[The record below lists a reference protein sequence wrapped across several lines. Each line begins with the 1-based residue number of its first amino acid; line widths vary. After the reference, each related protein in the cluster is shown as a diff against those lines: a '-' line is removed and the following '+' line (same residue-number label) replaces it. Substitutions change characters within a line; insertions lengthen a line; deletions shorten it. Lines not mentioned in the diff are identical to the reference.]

1 MEKVLALIEM
11 GLKHKK
17 KNKNKTKQKNKNEN
31 IMKLHFIGIK
41 RHTLG
46 LLSCLNGLHGR
57 LLSSLVL
64 ML

>member
-17 KNKNKTKQKNKNEN
+17 KLKKKKKKKKNEN
-31 IMKLHFIGIK
+31 IMKLHFFGIK